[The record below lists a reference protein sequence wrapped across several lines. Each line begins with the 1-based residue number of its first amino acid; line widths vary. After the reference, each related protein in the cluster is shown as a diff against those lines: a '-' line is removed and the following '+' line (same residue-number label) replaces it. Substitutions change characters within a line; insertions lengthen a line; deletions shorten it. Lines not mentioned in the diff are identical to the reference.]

1 MMKLNDKR
9 DGRNQTLITIKEI
22 AAEAGVS
29 VMTVSNVI
37 NNNHSRVSA
46 ATEQRVREIMKK
58 HSYVPN
64 MAARSLISKASHIIT
79 ILLPIWYETPDSLL
93 LDPYVGQVTGMLE
106 SLLREKQY
114 YVMICSFKR
123 VDEVLEIQRTWQTDG
138 SILVVPHEDTVTYD
152 LVKKSEAPLVV
163 LDRSFDDLPM
173 LSVCVDDRKGGY
185 QATKYLLEKGHRDIG
200 FVSPK
205 IISSTVIQDRYAG
218 YLDALGEYGLTAK
231 TEWLFQDAV
240 HLEGGEAI
248 GRQIARMQQR
258 PTAVVTTE
266 DTIACGIIKACQ
278 AEGVNVPGDL
288 SVVGFDDSLPARLLS
303 PALTTMGQDAREK
316 TKKAVDMLMDAIAD
330 KTVRDRRVVMD
341 VALVERESVAQK

>member
-1 MMKLNDKR
+1 M
-9 DGRNQTLITIKEI
+9 ITIKEI

-58 HSYVPN
+58 HNYVPN

-79 ILLPIWYETPDSLL
+79 VLLPIWYETPDSLL

-106 SLLREKQY
+106 SLRRERQY
-114 YVMICSFKR
+114 YVMICSFRKA
-123 VDEVLEIQRTWQTDG
+123 DEVLEMQRTWQTDG
-138 SILVVPHEDTVTYD
+138 SILVVPHEDSITWE

-163 LDRSFDDLPM
+163 LDRFFEDLPM
-173 LSVCVDDRKGGY
+173 LSVCMDDRKGAY
-185 QATKYLLEKGHRDIG
+185 QATRYLLEKGHRQIG
-200 FVSPK
+200 FASPK
-205 IISSTVIQDRYAG
+205 ISTSTVLQDRYAG
-218 YLDALGEYGLTAK
+218 YLDAMGEWGLEANPA
-231 TEWLFQDAV
+231 WLFQDAV

-248 GRQIARMQQR
+248 GRRIAAMQQR
-258 PTAVVTTE
+258 PTAMITTE

-278 AEGVNVPGDL
+278 AEGMNVPQEL

-303 PALTTMGQDAREK
+303 PALTTMGQDARAK
-316 TKKAVDMLMDAIAD
+316 AQKAVDMLLEAIAD
-330 KTVRDRRVVMD
+330 KSVRNQRQVMD
-341 VALVERESVAQK
+341 FALVERQSVAQQ